1 MLPPIPWKYALPLF
15 GLATSAFVFN
25 TSEFMPIGLLSDIA
39 ASFAMTP
46 AQTGIMITVYAWMV
60 GLLSLPLMLVACRME
75 LRRLLLLTIGLFMLG
90 QLGSAFAV
98 NFPMLMGARIAVAC
112 AHSIFWSIAGPLAT
126 RLVTQV
132 RQPFALSM
140 IATGSSIAMIFGL
153 PLGRVV
159 GLALGWRM
167 TFLSLAAIAFLALVF
182 LWRVFP
188 PLSKQEP
195 FSLRKLPTLFHNPLT
210 RSIFILSLLFATAY
224 FTTYS
229 FIEPFLATVAG
240 FAPTSITWTLMVLG
254 LCGFLGSMLFS
265 RLYGLH
271 RRLVLRSGVIG
282 LFIALLVFLPA
293 AAFTPTILA
302 CCMLLGTISTMFNVA
317 MQAELIRGCSRTD
330 APSPCQF
337 SRASSTSA
345 SAAAPSSA
353 AILRPTARFR
363 TSASSVRPSPRLP
376 SSTCSPSICPPSR
389 RWPATD
395 LSAQWQ
401 PKDKTKTPARHAV
414 L

>member
-167 TFLSLAAIAFLALVF
+167 TFLSLAVIAFLALVF

-195 FSLRKLPTLFHNPLT
+195 FSLRELPTLFHNPLT
-210 RSIFILSLLFATAY
+210 RGIFILSLAIVPLLKVTFIPPSDGYQSSVLVELPPGTSLE
-224 FTTYS
+224 TT
-229 FIEPFLATVAG
+229 
-240 FAPTSITWTLMVLG
+240 
-254 LCGFLGSMLFS
+254 
-265 RLYGLH
+265 R
-271 RRLVLRSGVIG
+271 
-282 LFIALLVFLPA
+282 A
-293 AAFTPTILA
+293 AAEDSSRMRA
-302 CCMLLGTISTMFNVA
+302 
-317 MQAELIRGCSRTD
+317 SRT
-330 APSPCQF
+330 
-337 SRASSTSA
+337 SRAQASTRAQRRFSTPR
-345 SAAAPSSA
+345 AAPATCACWSSRTTPRSA
-353 AILRPTARFR
+353 WSTRGTRSMRPRK
-363 TSASSVRPSPRLP
+363 PR
-376 SSTCSPSICPPSR
+376 R
-389 RWPATD
+389 RCAN
-395 LSAQWQ
+395 
-401 PKDKTKTPARHAV
+401 TPC
-414 L
+414 

>member
-1 MLPPIPWKYALPLF
+1 MKYALPLF

-60 GLLSLPLMLVACRME
+60 GLLSLPLMLAACRME
-75 LRRLLLLTIGLFMLG
+75 LRRLLLLTIGLFMVG

-167 TFLSLAAIAFLALVF
+167 TFLSLAVIAFLALVF

-195 FSLRKLPTLFHNPLT
+195 FSLCELPTLFHNPLT
-210 RSIFILSLLFATAY
+210 RGIFILSLLFATAY

-229 FIEPFLATVAG
+229 FIEPLLATVAG

-254 LCGFLGSMLFS
+254 LCGFLGSVLFS

-271 RRLVLRSGVIG
+271 RRSLADIGSPPVLPCPRPPPTIRPARVAGGSPIRRCSTSRCRQSSS
-282 LFIALLVFLPA
+282 A
-293 AAFTPTILA
+293 AARA
-302 CCMLLGTISTMFNVA
+302 
-317 MQAELIRGCSRTD
+317 RTRQ
-330 APSPCQF
+330 SPCRS

-345 SAAAPSSA
+345 SAAAHSSA
-353 AILRPTARFR
+353 AISPDGALPNIGFFGAAI
-363 TSASSVRPSPRLP
+363 ASF
-376 SSTCSPSICPPSR
+376 
-389 RWPATD
+389 
-395 LSAQWQ
+395 
-401 PKDKTKTPARHAV
+401 AV
-414 L
+414 LYLFAFYLPAIQKMASH

>member
-167 TFLSLAAIAFLALVF
+167 TFLSLAVIAFLALVF

-195 FSLRKLPTLFHNPLT
+195 FSLRELPTLFHNPLT
-210 RSIFILSLLFATAY
+210 RGIFILSLLFATAY

-240 FAPTSITWTLMVLG
+240 FAPTSI
-254 LCGFLGSMLFS
+254 
-265 RLYGLH
+265 
-271 RRLVLRSGVIG
+271 
-282 LFIALLVFLPA
+282 
-293 AAFTPTILA
+293 
-302 CCMLLGTISTMFNVA
+302 STMFNVA

-330 APSPCQF
+330 APVAMSIF
-337 SRASSTSA
+337 SGIFNVGIGCGTFLSGYL
-345 SAAAPSSA
+345 AADGALPNIGFFGA
-353 AILRPTARFR
+353 AI
-363 TSASSVRPSPRLP
+363 ASF
-376 SSTCSPSICPPSR
+376 
-389 RWPATD
+389 
-395 LSAQWQ
+395 
-401 PKDKTKTPARHAV
+401 AV
-414 L
+414 LYLFAFYLPAIQKMASR

>member
-1 MLPPIPWKYALPLF
+1 
-15 GLATSAFVFN
+15 
-25 TSEFMPIGLLSDIA
+25 MPIGLLSDIA

-182 LWRVFP
+182 L
-188 PLSKQEP
+188 
-195 FSLRKLPTLFHNPLT
+195 
-210 RSIFILSLLFATAY
+210 
-224 FTTYS
+224 
-229 FIEPFLATVAG
+229 
-240 FAPTSITWTLMVLG
+240 
-254 LCGFLGSMLFS
+254 
-265 RLYGLH
+265 
-271 RRLVLRSGVIG
+271 
-282 LFIALLVFLPA
+282 
-293 AAFTPTILA
+293 
-302 CCMLLGTISTMFNVA
+302 
-317 MQAELIRGCSRTD
+317 
-330 APSPCQF
+330 
-337 SRASSTSA
+337 
-345 SAAAPSSA
+345 
-353 AILRPTARFR
+353 
-363 TSASSVRPSPRLP
+363 
-376 SSTCSPSICPPSR
+376 
-389 RWPATD
+389 
-395 LSAQWQ
+395 
-401 PKDKTKTPARHAV
+401 
-414 L
+414 

>member
-60 GLLSLPLMLVACRME
+60 GLLSLPLMLAACRME
-75 LRRLLLLTIGLFMLG
+75 LRRLLLLTIGLFMVG

-167 TFLSLAAIAFLALVF
+167 TFLSLAVIAFLALVF

-195 FSLRKLPTLFHNPLT
+195 FSLRELPTLFHNPLT
-210 RSIFILSLLFATAY
+210 RGIFILSLLFATAY

-254 LCGFLGSMLFS
+254 LCGFLGSVLFS

-282 LFIALLVFLPA
+282 LFIALFVFLPA

-330 APSPCQF
+330 APVAMSIF
-337 SRASSTSA
+337 SGIFNVGIGCGTFLSGYL
-345 SAAAPSSA
+345 AADGALPNIGFFGA
-353 AILRPTARFR
+353 AI
-363 TSASSVRPSPRLP
+363 ASF
-376 SSTCSPSICPPSR
+376 
-389 RWPATD
+389 
-395 LSAQWQ
+395 
-401 PKDKTKTPARHAV
+401 AV
-414 L
+414 LYLFAFYLPAIQKMASR